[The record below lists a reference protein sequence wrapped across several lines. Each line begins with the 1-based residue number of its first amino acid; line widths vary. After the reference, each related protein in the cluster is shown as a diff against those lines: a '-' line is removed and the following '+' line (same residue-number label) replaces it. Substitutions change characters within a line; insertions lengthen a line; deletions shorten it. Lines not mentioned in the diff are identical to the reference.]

1 MLSFAELREKTT
13 KLASGEKQVKA
24 YRGGKRKKLDVVIAK
39 KGNKFSAYID
49 GERLDDNYK
58 NAKDAEKSVNDF
70 IKLMG
75 EEIEV

>member
-39 KGNKFSAYID
+39 KGNKFS
-49 GERLDDNYK
+49 
-58 NAKDAEKSVNDF
+58 
-70 IKLMG
+70 
-75 EEIEV
+75 